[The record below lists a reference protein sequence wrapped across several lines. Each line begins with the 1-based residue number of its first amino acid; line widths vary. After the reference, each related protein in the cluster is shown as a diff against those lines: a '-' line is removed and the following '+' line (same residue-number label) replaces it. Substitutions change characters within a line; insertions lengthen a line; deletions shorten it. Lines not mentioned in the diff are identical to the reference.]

1 MSLEVKK
8 TFTISNKDA
17 EVLSTICEL
26 ARRYISKEK
35 SQKPIQLIERK
46 DLYVDEYSYE
56 EIAAVQDFSTAIW
69 E

>member
-46 DLYVDEYSYE
+46 DLYEVRFVPMTGDVERK
-56 EIAAVQDFSTAIW
+56 
-69 E
+69 